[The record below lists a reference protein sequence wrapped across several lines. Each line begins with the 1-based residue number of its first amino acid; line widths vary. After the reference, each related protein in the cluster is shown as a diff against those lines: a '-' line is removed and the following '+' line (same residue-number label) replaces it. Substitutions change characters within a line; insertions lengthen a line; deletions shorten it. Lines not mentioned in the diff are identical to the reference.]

1 MEKIQWILW
10 QEPQDRAGL
19 HSRLVNIYLRNS
31 SREVGSD
38 NRARDA
44 SVSRAPVKFSI
55 SFTLIML
62 IYSKLQIL
70 RVATTTYHYH
80 NDFKFYLQ
88 LNVYASLSREWIDFA
103 WLNVMVCVWRSTK
116 TSKIENFLGF
126 DPTCFQTSSGADERI
141 DIGSKVPYHSAWDI
155 GLLGWWAF
163 STAVIVYT
171 QDVKMQRKGHLQG
184 NANTL
189 LRVLGLS
196 LTEILV
202 FWLTIII

>member
-1 MEKIQWILW
+1 MEKIQWIPW

-19 HSRLVNIYLRNS
+19 HSRLVNIHLRNS

-80 NDFKFYLQ
+80 NNFKFYLQ
-88 LNVYASLSREWIDFA
+88 LNVYASLSREWIDLA

-116 TSKIENFLGF
+116 TSKIEKILGF
-126 DPTCFQTSSGADERI
+126 DPTCFQTSSGADECI
-141 DIGSKVPYHSAWDI
+141 DIGCWEVPRCHTIPREISAYSD
-155 GLLGWWAF
+155 
-163 STAVIVYT
+163 
-171 QDVKMQRKGHLQG
+171 DGHLVRPSLF
-184 NANTL
+184 TL
-189 LRVLGLS
+189 KMSRCRGRVTFKVTQIHS
-196 LTEILV
+196 YA
-202 FWLTIII
+202 FWDYHWPKY